1 MEWRDEGVVLGAR
14 QHGETSVILEVMT
27 RAHGRHLGLVH
38 GGRSRQKRP
47 MLQAGNQVE
56 LTWRARL
63 DEQLGTYA
71 VEPVALHAARLMDSA
86 VGVYALQ
93 ALAFH
98 LRLLPERDPHPAI
111 YEALVFVLDHLGEPV
126 SAGALLVRFELLM
139 LDELGFGLDLSECS
153 ATGAKDDLVHVS
165 PKSGRAV
172 SRAAG
177 EPYRDRLLPLPMFLR
192 DPDAAPPGIS
202 EIEQGFALTGSFLMR
217 RVLEPQGLRESPA
230 RTALITALRRELAPQ
245 AQGT

>member
-14 QHGETSVILEVMT
+14 QHGETSVILEAMT

-71 VEPVALHAARLMDSA
+71 VEPIALNAARLMESA

-93 ALAFH
+93 TLAFH
-98 LRLLPERDPHPAI
+98 LRLLPERDPHPAV
-111 YEALVFVLDHLGEPV
+111 YHALVFVLENLGDPAA
-126 SAGALLVRFELLM
+126 AGALIVRFELLM
-139 LDELGFGLDLSECS
+139 LEELGFGLDLSECA
-153 ATGAKDDLVHVS
+153 ATGAYDDLAYVS

-177 EPYRDRLLPLPMFLR
+177 EPYRDRLLPLPPFLAAS
-192 DPDAAPPGIS
+192 DAAPPGVA
-202 EIEQGFALTGSFLMR
+202 EIERGFALTGSFLMR
-217 RVLEPQGLRESPA
+217 RVLEPQGLQETPA
-230 RTALITALRRELAPQ
+230 RTALIAALRRALE
-245 AQGT
+245 AQGGQA